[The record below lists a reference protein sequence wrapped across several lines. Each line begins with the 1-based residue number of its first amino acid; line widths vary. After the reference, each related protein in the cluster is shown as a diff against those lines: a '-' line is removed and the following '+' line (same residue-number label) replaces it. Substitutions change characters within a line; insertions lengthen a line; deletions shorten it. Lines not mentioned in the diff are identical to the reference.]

1 MVEDL
6 ISKLDSMTDKRR
18 VVLLFSTEDESTVQE
33 QILPKLPEQN
43 GILIS
48 AALSWSSHVNLMM
61 ISWSSAI

>member
-33 QILPKLPEQN
+33 QILPKLPEQQWD
-43 GILIS
+43 IE
-48 AALSWSSHVNLMM
+48 LSSVFSEFCLTG
-61 ISWSSAI
+61 